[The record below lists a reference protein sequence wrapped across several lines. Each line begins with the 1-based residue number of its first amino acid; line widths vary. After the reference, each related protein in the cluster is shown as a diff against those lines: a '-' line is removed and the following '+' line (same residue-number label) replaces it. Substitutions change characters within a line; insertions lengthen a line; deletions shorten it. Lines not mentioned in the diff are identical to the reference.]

1 MTKIADC
8 IEYYLA
14 DHEMPKES
22 SINAAFTTQ
31 LEQTQES
38 QMNTVRAG
46 GPGSGRHKENHD
58 ALTQNGWE
66 VTKSNSAGKQY
77 GHMSNPG
84 MYINRDNG
92 AWGYRIPGKMAQST
106 DSGRDLK
113 SLSDHLATT
122 SKAGSKG
129 IY

>member
-1 MTKIADC
+1 MHIADC
-8 IEYYLA
+8 MELYLA
-14 DHEMPKES
+14 SHDMPTAE
-22 SINAAFTTQ
+22 AAFTTQ
-31 LEQTQES
+31 LEQTQEGQLGS
-38 QMNTVRAG
+38 ALRAG

-58 ALTQNGWE
+58 AITNSGWE
-66 VTKSNSAGKQY
+66 VTRKNSAGKQY
-77 GHMSNPG
+77 QHSTNPG

-92 AWGYRIPGKMAQST
+92 AWGYREPMKIAQSG

-113 SLSDHLATT
+113 SLNDHLERT